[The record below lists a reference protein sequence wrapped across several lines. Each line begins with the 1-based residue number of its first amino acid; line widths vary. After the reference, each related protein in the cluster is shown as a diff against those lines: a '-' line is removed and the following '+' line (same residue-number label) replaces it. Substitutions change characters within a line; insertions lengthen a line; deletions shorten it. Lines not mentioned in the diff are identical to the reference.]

1 MEKALVWVSACELRR
16 MRRDMRIE
24 CCSFLESHP
33 TFVDCL
39 DRAFTSPISSLPGAA
54 QSSDLQSAVFDR
66 EAFVEQQLGGED
78 APRGLEYRMSSL
90 ICRHKQFTTSA
101 VLQRQ
106 RQLSRLPSPSS
117 CGGSARP
124 GNASV
129 RWRNGASTPDAL
141 AALCAHLSQCT
152 RELAL
157 AYGRAD
163 AVRARAAY
171 GEMGVVSSGA
181 TQAGEKCE
189 RDGMPTEQPPLVP

>member
-16 MRRDMRIE
+16 MRRDVRIE

-54 QSSDLQSAVFDR
+54 QSSDLQSPVFDLESFFKHNLER
-66 EAFVEQQLGGED
+66 ED
-78 APRGLEYRMSSL
+78 APRGLESRLSSL
-90 ICRHKQFTTSA
+90 ICRHRQFTTSA

-106 RQLSRLPSPSS
+106 RQLSRLPSAST
-117 CGGSARP
+117 CGGS
-124 GNASV
+124 GHNVSV
-129 RWRNGASTPDAL
+129 RWGGGASTTEAL
-141 AALCAHLSQCT
+141 ATLCADLSRCT

-157 AYGRAD
+157 TYGRAD